1 MQRTIAFSTSQSDF
15 DTGKMDSKIDEEYF
29 RFYADYKLHA
39 EMLRDSAR
47 VHAYKS
53 AIERASLNGKVVLDV
68 GCGTGILAAF
78 CAKSGTVKTAV
89 NCSRLPHRLGG
100 IIRLKG
106 KTQHCFSSFF
116 GSSWFMQP

>member
-1 MQRTIAFSTSQSDF
+1 MQRTIAFSASQIDF
-15 DTGKMDSKIDEEYF
+15 VTGKMDSKIDEEYF

-53 AIERASLNGKVVLDV
+53 AIERASLNDKVVLDV

-78 CAKSGTVKTAV
+78 CAKAGTVKTTV
-89 NCSRLPHRLGG
+89 NCSRLPYKLEG
-100 IIRLKG
+100 IVRLKG
-106 KTQHCFSSFF
+106 KTRRCFSSL
-116 GSSWFMQP
+116 GSSWFMKP